1 MAAVGS
7 AYDYYLNT
15 YGSQHVSRYDTHKKE
30 DLKNT
35 VNKIRK
41 LNKESPLYKIK
52 MSDDVQKYAID
63 IKENAKAITNK
74 VASLSESEDG
84 IAAAFNKK
92 IAVSDRPDLVSVEY
106 FGDSK
111 DSSTPDSFE
120 IVVNQLATPQANV
133 GNYLKRD
140 EFDFPPGS
148 YSFDLNTNINSY
160 EFQFN
165 VNTGDTN
172 EDVLRKLSR
181 LVNNANIGLK
191 SDVLNGGQDLAALRI
206 ESRQTGLG
214 PKEKQL
220 FQIVPNGSAE
230 SLHAMDT
237 LGIQNMA
244 APAENSSFLLNGMQ
258 HSSYSNTFTINNAFS
273 ITLLGTTPK
282 GQPVTIGFKPGAEV
296 VADDVQSLV
305 DSFNTI
311 LRTAENYRDS
321 LQSNEK
327 LLKDMGNV
335 SKLYSAQ
342 FAPIGLDV
350 EPNGIIDMN
359 YNQLAQSIVSPDA
372 DASLDVLNRFKD
384 TLGHKAE
391 AATIDPMNYVNKVLV
406 AYKNPGKNYVNPYET
421 SIYSGMMLD
430 RIC

>member
-1 MAAVGS
+1 M
-7 AYDYYLNT
+7 
-15 YGSQHVSRYDTHKKE
+15 
-30 DLKNT
+30 
-35 VNKIRK
+35 
-41 LNKESPLYKIK
+41 
-52 MSDDVQKYAID
+52 
-63 IKENAKAITNK
+63 
-74 VASLSESEDG
+74 
-84 IAAAFNKK
+84 F
-92 IAVSDRPDLVSVEY
+92 
-106 FGDSK
+106 
-111 DSSTPDSFE
+111 
-120 IVVNQLATPQANV
+120 
-133 GNYLKRD
+133 
-140 EFDFPPGS
+140 
-148 YSFDLNTNINSY
+148 SFDLSVAHLIY
-160 EFQFN
+160 PFF
-165 VNTGDTN
+165 V
-172 EDVLRKLSR
+172 
-181 LVNNANIGLK
+181 
-191 SDVLNGGQDLAALRI
+191 
-206 ESRQTGLG
+206 
-214 PKEKQL
+214 
-220 FQIVPNGSAE
+220 
-230 SLHAMDT
+230 
-237 LGIQNMA
+237 
-244 APAENSSFLLNGMQ
+244 
-258 HSSYSNTFTINNAFS
+258 NNAFS